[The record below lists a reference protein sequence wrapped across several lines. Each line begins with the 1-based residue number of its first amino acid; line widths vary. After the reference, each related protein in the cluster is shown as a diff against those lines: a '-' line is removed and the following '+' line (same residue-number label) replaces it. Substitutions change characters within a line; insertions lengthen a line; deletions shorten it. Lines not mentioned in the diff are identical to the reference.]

1 MYQDTRNEDFHLAVA
16 MLLEEHDAIHPWF
29 EDGEETLDT
38 KRLKFLRC
46 GDGKPLVYDNSPV
59 RGALWVREE
68 DFHEEYAFEN
78 QLNINSI
85 MDDRSHMMPNI
96 HILKLPA
103 MQTGGLMCY
112 DGRNVW
118 AAVKLLQDLA
128 GQPDTQPW

>member
-1 MYQDTRNEDFHLAVA
+1 MYQDT
-16 MLLEEHDAIHPWF
+16 
-29 EDGEETLDT
+29 
-38 KRLKFLRC
+38 
-46 GDGKPLVYDNSPV
+46 
-59 RGALWVREE
+59 
-68 DFHEEYAFEN
+68 
-78 QLNINSI
+78 
-85 MDDRSHMMPNI
+85 MPNI